1 MVCPLYNPNGGDKL
15 LNSIIVLGDKT
26 EIGQELGK
34 AKVEFFDA
42 HYSSLR

>member
-15 LNSIIVLGDKT
+15 GYSIMVLGDKM
-26 EIGQELGK
+26 EIGQELEK

>member
-15 LNSIIVLGDKT
+15 RYSIIVLGDKT
-26 EIGQELGK
+26 VIGQELGK

-42 HYSSLR
+42 RYSNLR